1 MIMHR
6 DPKRCGDL
14 DDRARHVDVGG
25 RRGRIAGGVIMHK
38 DDRGRGELERAL
50 DHLAWIDRRVV
61 DGTDLLALVGDQT
74 VALRN

>member
-1 MIMHR
+1 
-6 DPKRCGDL
+6 
-14 DDRARHVDVGG
+14 
-25 RRGRIAGGVIMHK
+25 MHK

-74 VALRN
+74 VAFVEKQDAKLI